1 MLDSFGK
8 AGETWGT
15 LMLVQPRTPTR
26 DFEAV
31 LEGNVMSSDE
41 TWGAVASHLDVVH

>member
-1 MLDSFGK
+1 
-8 AGETWGT
+8 
-15 LMLVQPRTPTR
+15 MLVQPRTPTR